1 MLYCVSMKRKKLF
14 NCLSHNALITWSW
27 EIKWRPKINISP
39 LPQCLWPP
47 NLTGWWLTSKYS
59 YLKQNMKFESRDL
72 GKSFDKSKTS
82 PLPQWLFPPN
92 FGMLSF
98 HAELPP
104 IKLQVIFVFIQRR
117 KMLQLNRTHPS
128 TSNSKEKRRTWCHY
142 SDISF
147 YSEVIK
153 KES

>member
-1 MLYCVSMKRKKLF
+1 
-14 NCLSHNALITWSW
+14 
-27 EIKWRPKINISP
+27 
-39 LPQCLWPP
+39 
-47 NLTGWWLTSKYS
+47 
-59 YLKQNMKFESRDL
+59 MKFESRDL

-153 KES
+153 KESQACKHVSYRFLTPAFYFINATLFRRHGCQKHNKKHKNIWCVLTFIHC